1 MLQGGLAS
9 RPDARGVGE
18 AGGRQAQSVAC
29 GSRDLTQEAPA
40 IADRRSGG
48 SVLRMFS
55 GFTPSHRGGTGS
67 PLLCLHGFMDT
78 WRTWEL
84 VLPMLERQHDVLA
97 LTLPG
102 HAGGPSI
109 DGAVSTVTFVDTVE
123 RSMDA
128 AGLEFAHL
136 VGNSLGGYVAFQL
149 AARGRAASV
158 VAFAPAGGWAP
169 GDVSYG
175 DLLCAQRELQT
186 QMKAVAPRAQAFVA
200 SPQGRRRATQLIT
213 TNFEHIPADLLAHQM
228 LGIAS
233 CNAAAPLIE
242 NALSEGWTL
251 DAERVICP
259 VRIVWGTADQLLRW
273 PQAAA
278 RYRKELPQADWV
290 PLDGIGHC
298 PQLDVP
304 VEAAQLILGFTW

>member
-1 MLQGGLAS
+1 
-9 RPDARGVGE
+9 
-18 AGGRQAQSVAC
+18 
-29 GSRDLTQEAPA
+29 
-40 IADRRSGG
+40 
-48 SVLRMFS
+48 MFS

-78 WRTWEL
+78 WRIWEL

-109 DGAVSTVTFVDTVE
+109 RGPVTTDAFVDAVE

-128 AGLEFAHL
+128 ARLELTHL

-169 GDVSYG
+169 GDVSYEN
-175 DLLCAQRELQT
+175 LLRAQRELQT
-186 QMKAVAPRAQAFVA
+186 QLKAAAPRAPAFVA
-200 SPQGRRRATQLIT
+200 TPQGRRRATQLIT

-233 CNAAAPLIE
+233 CKAAAPLIE

-251 DAERVICP
+251 DAERITCP
-259 VRIVWGTADQLLRW
+259 VRIVWGTADKLLPW
-273 PQAAA
+273 PQAAV
-278 RYRKELPQADWV
+278 RYRTELPQADWV
-290 PLDGIGHC
+290 LLDGIGHC

-304 VEAAQLILGFTW
+304 VEAAQLILGFTC

>member
-1 MLQGGLAS
+1 
-9 RPDARGVGE
+9 
-18 AGGRQAQSVAC
+18 
-29 GSRDLTQEAPA
+29 
-40 IADRRSGG
+40 
-48 SVLRMFS
+48 MFS
-55 GFTPSHRGGTGS
+55 GFTPSHREGTGS

-109 DGAVSTVTFVDTVE
+109 DGTASTEAFVDAVE

-128 AGLEFAHL
+128 AGLALAHL

-158 VAFAPAGGWAP
+158 VTFAPAGGWAP
-169 GDVSYG
+169 GDVSYE
-175 DLLCAQRELQT
+175 DLLRAQRELQT
-186 QMKAVAPRAQAFVA
+186 QVKAAAARATAFVA
-200 SPQGRRRATQLIT
+200 TPQGRRRATQLIT

-233 CNAAAPLIE
+233 CKAATPLIE
-242 NALSEGWTL
+242 NALNKGWTL
-251 DAERVICP
+251 DAERITCP
-259 VRIVWGTADQLLRW
+259 VRIVWGTADKLLPW

-278 RYRKELPQADWV
+278 RYRKDLPQADWV
-290 PLDGIGHC
+290 LLDGIGHC

-304 VEAAQLILGFTW
+304 GEAAQLILGFTW

>member
-1 MLQGGLAS
+1 
-9 RPDARGVGE
+9 
-18 AGGRQAQSVAC
+18 
-29 GSRDLTQEAPA
+29 
-40 IADRRSGG
+40 
-48 SVLRMFS
+48 MFS

-67 PLLCLHGFMDT
+67 PLVCLHGFMDT
-78 WRTWEL
+78 WRIWEL
-84 VLPMLERQHDVLA
+84 VLPMLEGQHDVLA

-102 HAGGPSI
+102 HAGGPPI
-109 DGAVSTVTFVDTVE
+109 DGTVSTDAFVDAVE

-128 AGLEFAHL
+128 AGVELAHI

-169 GDVSYG
+169 GDVSYE
-175 DLLCAQRELQT
+175 DLLRTQRELQT
-186 QMKAVAPRAQAFVA
+186 QVKAAAPHAAEFVA
-200 SPQGRRRATQLIT
+200 APQGRRRATQLIT
-213 TNFEHIPADLLAHQM
+213 TNFEHIPADLLGHQM

-233 CNAAAPLIE
+233 CKAAAPLIE

-251 DAERVICP
+251 DVERITCP
-259 VRIVWGTADQLLRW
+259 VRIVWGTADKLLPW

-278 RYRKELPQADWV
+278 RYREELPQADWAI
-290 PLDGIGHC
+290 LDGIGHC

-304 VEAAQLILGFTW
+304 IEAAELILGFTW